1 MKKYYPVDFDEKGN
15 AVLGNAKSNP
25 TSNGFIPTTW
35 APGGGSEDEGNGI
48 KSITISPALDT
59 TPALDSLFPIY
70 WEDLT
75 DEEKEEQVKTI
86 QLTSNTTIV
95 DGTTYTVT
103 VTPTADWYA
112 TDDRY
117 IGGKGEPVTFTV
129 TASDGK
135 PFIVSA
141 VATSTTDPNV
151 DGQINVMLL
160 VKKS

>member
-1 MKKYYPVDFDEKGN
+1 MKKYYPVDFDEK
-15 AVLGNAKSNP
+15 GNAKSNP

-48 KSITISPALDT
+48 KSITIS
-59 TPALDSLFPIY
+59 PALDSLFPIY

-141 VATSTTDPNV
+141 VVTSTTDPNV
-151 DGQINVMLL
+151 DRQINVMLL
-160 VKKS
+160 IKKS